1 MKKIFFAAVAALAL
15 VACAG
20 EKPNPNAYTI
30 NGTVTGA
37 DGETVYRLADGDTL
51 ASTTDQNGTFTFNG
65 VAEPSKEAKI
75 YINRKLN
82 DGLFLEPGV
91 INHNIN
97 EQIASGT
104 PLNDEMNAI
113 NSKFKALVE
122 AMDVEGAN
130 EDSLVQVYYSIVE
143 DVSQKH
149 AGDALGLSLFKL
161 KLLTNDFSKAQLDS
175 VMNLYPLYAAD
186 PELKQQAETKA
197 ISEKT
202 AAGQP
207 YIDIVGVDTKTGKE
221 AKLSELLA
229 KGKPVIVDFWASWC
243 GPCRAEINN
252 YLSKYAKEYKNKV
265 NFVGIAVWEN
275 SIDDTKKA
283 IGELPISWPVIY
295 AGTRGADSPATAY
308 GIEAIP
314 HIILIAPDGTIL
326 ARNIRGTG
334 IKEAIDK
341 ALAKK

>member
-15 VACAG
+15 VACSG

-37 DGETVYRLADGDTL
+37 DGETVYLLADGDTL
-51 ASTTDQNGTFTFNG
+51 ASTTVQNGAFTFNG
-65 VAEPSKEAKI
+65 VADPSKEAKI

-130 EDSLVQVYYSIVE
+130 EDSLVQFYYSIVE

-186 PELKQQAETKA
+186 PELKQQAETRRYQRRQLPD
-197 ISEKT
+197 S
-202 AAGQP
+202 
-207 YIDIVGVDTKTGKE
+207 
-221 AKLSELLA
+221 
-229 KGKPVIVDFWASWC
+229 
-243 GPCRAEINN
+243 
-252 YLSKYAKEYKNKV
+252 
-265 NFVGIAVWEN
+265 
-275 SIDDTKKA
+275 
-283 IGELPISWPVIY
+283 PISTSWVWIPRRARRPNSPNCWPRANLLSSTSGHRGVVPAVQRSIT
-295 AGTRGADSPATAY
+295 AFLSMPRSTRT
-308 GIEAIP
+308 
-314 HIILIAPDGTIL
+314 
-326 ARNIRGTG
+326 R
-334 IKEAIDK
+334 
-341 ALAKK
+341 